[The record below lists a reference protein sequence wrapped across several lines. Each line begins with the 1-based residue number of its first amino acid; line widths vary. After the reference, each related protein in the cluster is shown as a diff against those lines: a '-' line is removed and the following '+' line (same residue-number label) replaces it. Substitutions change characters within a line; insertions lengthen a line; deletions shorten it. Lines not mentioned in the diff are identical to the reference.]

1 MAKIGIGNWAGKISL
16 RMARGEVRF
25 TISEGDNGEY
35 KIDVTLPGALKTAKI
50 NFMNIKEEDDA
61 YVNGTVESIVFKGVH
76 YEIIVKGDTGI
87 EWMIQD
93 VDPVEV
99 GKRVGLTVDP
109 DDIQI
114 MRKSRFSPAPGSY
127 GVRGVK
133 DDDITEEKA

>member
-1 MAKIGIGNWAGKISL
+1 MTKDHEVTFAGKKFECVDPL
-16 RMARGEVRF
+16 FPEMKEGAVNDVDVVVRPED
-25 TISEGDNGEY
+25 IY
-35 KIDVTLPGALKTAKI
+35 
-50 NFMNIKEEDDA
+50 IKEEDDA